1 MSKKVGLWI
10 DHHKAVIVSVAGE
23 DKETKIIHS
32 DIEKHGQSTNQADDI
47 KLRVLTEH
55 LNIYYGQV
63 ILHLHDAESVFLFGP
78 GEAKGELEKRLAK
91 DHPGDRAVTVETAD
105 KMTDPQIVEK
115 VKKHFLHHGAMRI
128 MPR

>member
-10 DHHKAVIVSVAGE
+10 DHHQAVIVSVTGE
-23 DKETKIIHS
+23 DEETKIIHS
-32 DIEKHGQSTNQADDI
+32 NIEKQGQSGNQADDI

-55 LNIYYGQV
+55 RNIYYRQV
-63 ILHLHDAESVFLFGP
+63 ISYLRDAEAFFVFGP

-91 DHPGDRAVTVETAD
+91 DHPDRRAVTVETTD
-105 KMTDPQIVEK
+105 KMTDSRIVEK

-128 MPR
+128 MPN

>member
-1 MSKKVGLWI
+1 MKNAGIWI
-10 DHHKAVIVSVAGE
+10 DHNKAVIVSVAGE
-23 DKETKIIHS
+23 DAETKVIYS
-32 DIEKHGQSTNQADDI
+32 DAENYGQGRNQADDI
-47 KLRVLTEH
+47 NLRVAAEH
-55 LNIYYGQV
+55 RNIYYGQV
-63 ILHLHDAESVFLFGP
+63 ISYIHEAESVFLFGP

-128 MPR
+128 IPN

>member
-10 DHHKAVIVSVAGE
+10 DHHQAVIVSVTGE
-23 DKETKIIHS
+23 DEETKIIHS
-32 DIEKHGQSTNQADDI
+32 DIEKQGQSGNQADDI

-55 LNIYYGQV
+55 LNTYYGQV
-63 ILHLHDAESVFLFGP
+63 ITCLHSAESVFLFGP

-91 DHPGDRAVTVETAD
+91 DHPGSRVVTVETAD
-105 KMTDPQIVEK
+105 KMTDSQIVEK

-128 MPR
+128 MTN